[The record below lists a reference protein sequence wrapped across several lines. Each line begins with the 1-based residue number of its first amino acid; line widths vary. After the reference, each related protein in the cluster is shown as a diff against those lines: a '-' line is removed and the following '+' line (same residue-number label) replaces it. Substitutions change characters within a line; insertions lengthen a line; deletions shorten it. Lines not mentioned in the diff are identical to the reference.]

1 MEKIRINGSICLTE
15 LIEKA
20 KAQHSAFSKAANGKI
35 YVNFTGWVNDNKDH
49 YQDFSLQLNSSKEKS
64 EAEGKVYFG
73 NGRIKPNQTA
83 PDTTAAV
90 ATSPILDIAEDSPF

>member
-20 KAQHSAFSKAANGKI
+20 KQQHSAFSKAQNGKI

-49 YQDFSLQLNSSKEKS
+49 YQDFSIQLNSTKEKS

-73 NGRIKPNQTA
+73 NGRIKPNQAA
-83 PDTTAAV
+83 PDTTASV
-90 ATSPILDIAEDSPF
+90 ASASILDEINDLPF

>member
-20 KAQHSAFSKAANGKI
+20 KQQHSAFSKAKNGKI

-49 YQDFSLQLNSSKEKS
+49 FQDFSMQLNSTQEKS

-73 NGRIKPNQTA
+73 NGRIKPNQAA
-83 PDTTAAV
+83 PDTTASV
-90 ATSPILDIAEDSPF
+90 ASASILDGINDLPF

>member
-35 YVNFTGWVNDNKDH
+35 YVNFTGWVNDNKDNFK
-49 YQDFSLQLNSSKEKS
+49 DFSMQLNN
-64 EAEGKVYFG
+64 AEGKKETEGTVYIG
-73 NGRIKPNQTA
+73 SGRIKPNQVPA
-83 PDTTAAV
+83 STAAEV
-90 ATSPILDIAEDSPF
+90 AKDPILDIADDLPF